1 LADGFSFD
9 EMLDEYDEEIFTNMD
24 IWVNIIPIML
34 SYPDSSSNVQFLYCK
49 MHVQVC
55 NIKDSLYGALVINE
69 VVFVGCYLQP
79 FM

>member
-1 LADGFSFD
+1 
-9 EMLDEYDEEIFTNMD
+9 
-24 IWVNIIPIML
+24 ML